1 MKQWLLMALLL
12 ASGLANAA
20 SELGKD
26 YVLMGKPQPVAN
38 PKKVEVIEFFSYTCI
53 HCFHLDPL
61 ITAWAK
67 KKPAYVDFRREQIVW
82 QKPMEGFAR
91 LFATLNVT
99 GYMEKLNAP
108 VFDAV
113 MQQKIN
119 LADPAVLNDWLK
131 KQPGVN
137 LAKFMQT
144 YNSFGINS
152 QVARASQITRAYN
165 IEGTPTIV
173 VNGKYALSP
182 AAPERLIEVLNDVI
196 AKAKAESNIK

>member
-1 MKQWLLMALLL
+1 MKKWLLMALLL
-12 ASGLANAA
+12 LSGVASAA

-26 YVLMGKPQPVAN
+26 YTLMSKPQPVAN

-61 ITAWAK
+61 ITAWAN
-67 KKPAYVDFRREQIVW
+67 KKPANVDFRKEQIVW

-91 LFATLNVT
+91 LFATMNATATLPRLN
-99 GYMEKLNAP
+99 GP

-119 LADPAVLNDWLK
+119 LGDPAVLNDWLK
-131 KQPGVN
+131 KQRGINVGQ
-137 LAKFMQT
+137 FMQA
-144 YNSFGINS
+144 YNSFGVNS
-152 QVARASQITRAYN
+152 QVARAGQITRTYEV
-165 IEGTPTIV
+165 EGTPTIV

-182 AAPERLIEVLNDVI
+182 ATPERLMEVLNDVI

>member
-1 MKQWLLMALLL
+1 L
-12 ASGLANAA
+12 
-20 SELGKD
+20 
-26 YVLMGKPQPVAN
+26 
-38 PKKVEVIEFFSYTCI
+38 
-53 HCFHLDPL
+53 FHLDPL
-61 ITAWAK
+61 ITAWEK

-119 LADPAVLNDWLK
+119 LADPSVLNDWLK

-152 QVARASQITRAYN
+152 QVARQPDYPCLQYRRYTDHRCEWQVCTVS
-165 IEGTPTIV
+165 GCS
-173 VNGKYALSP
+173 G
-182 AAPERLIEVLNDVI
+182 APDRGPQ
-196 AKAKAESNIK
+196 

>member
-1 MKQWLLMALLL
+1 MKKWLMMGFLLL
-12 ASGLANAA
+12 SGAASAA

-26 YVLMGKPQPVAN
+26 YMLMSKPQPVAN

-61 ITAWAK
+61 ISAWEK
-67 KKPAYVDFRREQIVW
+67 KKPSYVDYRREQIVW

-99 GYMEKLNAP
+99 GSMEKLNSP

-113 MQQKIN
+113 MQKKIN
-119 LADPAVLNDWLK
+119 LADPAILSDWLK

-137 LAKFMQT
+137 VSKFMQT

-173 VNGKYALSP
+173 VNGKYALAP
-182 AAPERLIEVLNDVI
+182 ATPERLIEVMNDVI

>member
-1 MKQWLLMALLL
+1 
-12 ASGLANAA
+12 
-20 SELGKD
+20 
-26 YVLMGKPQPVAN
+26 
-38 PKKVEVIEFFSYTCI
+38 
-53 HCFHLDPL
+53 
-61 ITAWAK
+61 
-67 KKPAYVDFRREQIVW
+67 
-82 QKPMEGFAR
+82 MEGFAR

-113 MQQKIN
+113 MQQKSIWPI
-119 LADPAVLNDWLK
+119 LLLNDWLK

-165 IEGTPTIV
+165 IEGTPPS
-173 VNGKYALSP
+173 L
-182 AAPERLIEVLNDVI
+182 
-196 AKAKAESNIK
+196 

>member
-1 MKQWLLMALLL
+1 MKKWLMMGLLL
-12 ASGLANAA
+12 LSGAASAA

-26 YVLMGKPQPVAN
+26 YVLMSKPQPVAN

-61 ITAWAK
+61 ISAWEK
-67 KKPAYVDFRREQIVW
+67 KKPAYVDYHREQIVW

-91 LFATLNVT
+91 LFATLNAT
-99 GYMEKLNAP
+99 GTMEKLNSP

-113 MQQKIN
+113 MQKKIN
-119 LADPAVLNDWLK
+119 LGEPAILSDWLK

-137 LAKFMQT
+137 VSKFMQT

-173 VNGKYALSP
+173 INGKYALAP
-182 AAPERLIEVLNDVI
+182 AAPERLIEVMNDVI